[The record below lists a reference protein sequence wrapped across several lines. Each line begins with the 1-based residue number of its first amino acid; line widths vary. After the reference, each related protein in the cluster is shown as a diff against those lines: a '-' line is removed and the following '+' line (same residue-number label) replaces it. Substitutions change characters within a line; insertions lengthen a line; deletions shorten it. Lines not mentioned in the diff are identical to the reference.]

1 VATGAQTGGSVVAS
15 RAPILA
21 DPGATGRVR
30 RSRVVRRLLRHRSF
44 IVGGS
49 LVLVVLMVALLADVI
64 APSPP
69 AQMQFR
75 HRFTAPGS
83 AFPLGTDNFGRDLLS
98 RVVYGARLSLAIGA
112 CVVLLTGVAG
122 TILGALSGYFRRV
135 DAWLVSIMD
144 ALMAFPTVLLAI
156 GITAALGPSAANAII
171 ALTAVY
177 TPRTARIVR
186 ASVLVL
192 REMDYVQAAQA
203 SGAGHGRVL
212 ARHILPNSLAPL
224 IVQLTFIFAYAVLA
238 EAILSFLGMGP
249 QPPTPTWGNII
260 AEGRNYMREAT
271 WIALFPGLA
280 IAVTVLGLNL
290 LGDGLRDALD
300 PRMRVQQG

>member
-1 VATGAQTGGSVVAS
+1 MAIGAGSRGAAVEGVGAARPVTGLGW
-15 RAPILA
+15 
-21 DPGATGRVR
+21 RVR
-30 RSRVVRRLLRHRSF
+30 RSRVIRRLLRHRSF
-44 IVGGS
+44 LTGFS
-49 LVLVVLMVALLADVI
+49 LFLLVLLVALLADVI

-75 HRFTAPGS
+75 YRFTAPGGQ
-83 AFPLGTDNFGRDLLS
+83 FLLGTDNFGRDILS

-112 CVVLLTGVAG
+112 SVVLLTGVAG
-122 TILGALSGYFRRV
+122 TILGALAGYFRRV
-135 DAWLVSIMD
+135 DAWLVSVMD

-156 GITAALGPSAANAII
+156 GITAALGPSAANAVI

-186 ASVLVL
+186 ASMLVL

-203 SGAGHGRVL
+203 SGAGHGRIL

-249 QPPTPTWGNII
+249 QPPIPTWGNII
-260 AEGRNYMREAT
+260 AEGRNYMREAA
-271 WIALFPGLA
+271 WIALFPGIA
-280 IAVTVLGLNL
+280 IALTVLGLNL

>member
-1 VATGAQTGGSVVAS
+1 
-15 RAPILA
+15 
-21 DPGATGRVR
+21 
-30 RSRVVRRLLRHRSF
+30 
-44 IVGGS
+44 
-49 LVLVVLMVALLADVI
+49 
-64 APSPP
+64 
-69 AQMQFR
+69 MQFR
-75 HRFTAPGS
+75 YRFTEPGGQ
-83 AFPLGTDNFGRDLLS
+83 FLLGTDNFGRDILS

-112 CVVLLTGVAG
+112 SVVLLTGVAG
-122 TILGALSGYFRRV
+122 TILGALAGYFRRV
-135 DAWLVSIMD
+135 DAWLVSVMD

-156 GITAALGPSAANAII
+156 GITAALGPSAANAVI

-203 SGAGHGRVL
+203 SGAGHGRIL

-260 AEGRNYMREAT
+260 AEGRNYMREAA
-271 WIALFPGLA
+271 WIALFPGIA
-280 IAVTVLGLNL
+280 IALTVLGLNL

>member
-1 VATGAQTGGSVVAS
+1 
-15 RAPILA
+15 
-21 DPGATGRVR
+21 
-30 RSRVVRRLLRHRSF
+30 
-44 IVGGS
+44 
-49 LVLVVLMVALLADVI
+49 M
-64 APSPP
+64 
-69 AQMQFR
+69 
-75 HRFTAPGS
+75 
-83 AFPLGTDNFGRDLLS
+83 
-98 RVVYGARLSLAIGA
+98 VYGARLSLSIGA
-112 CVVLLTGVAG
+112 SVVLLTGVAG
-122 TILGALSGYFRRV
+122 TILGAVAGYFRRV
-135 DAWLVSIMD
+135 DAWLVSVMD

-156 GITAALGPSAANAII
+156 GITAALGPSAANAVI

-192 REMDYVQAAQA
+192 REMDYVQAAHA
-203 SGAGHGRVL
+203 SGAGHVRIL
-212 ARHILPNSLAPL
+212 ARHILPNSLGPL

-271 WIALFPGLA
+271 WIALFPGIA
-280 IAVTVLGLNL
+280 IALTVLGLNL

-300 PRMRVQQG
+300 PRMKVSQG

>member
-1 VATGAQTGGSVVAS
+1 MPTSIPESALSPTGSKNAG
-15 RAPILA
+15 
-21 DPGATGRVR
+21 
-30 RSRVVRRLLRHRSF
+30 SRVVRRLAGHRAF
-44 IVGGS
+44 LIGS
-49 LVLVVLMVALLADVI
+49 ALFLGVLLLAIFADLI
-64 APSPP
+64 APRPP
-69 AQMQFR
+69 AVMRFR
-75 HRFTAPGS
+75 DRFAPPGA

-98 RVVYGARLSLAIGA
+98 RVVYGARLSLEIGFS
-112 CVVLLTGVAG
+112 VVALTGVAG
-122 TILGALSGYFRRV
+122 TVLGALGGYFRRL
-135 DAWLVSIMD
+135 DAWLIVILD

-156 GITAALGPSAANAII
+156 GIAAALGPSAANAVI

-186 ASVLVL
+186 ASVLVI
-192 REMDYVQAAQA
+192 RELDYVQAARA
-203 SGAGHGRVL
+203 VGSGHGRIL
-212 ARHILPNSLAPL
+212 LRHVLPNGMAPL

-260 AEGRNYMREAT
+260 AEGRVYMREAP
-271 WIALFPGLA
+271 WISLFPGLA

-300 PRMRVQQG
+300 PRMKVQSG

>member
-1 VATGAQTGGSVVAS
+1 MAAHAEAGGVAGKGPIPTGFGQET
-15 RAPILA
+15 
-21 DPGATGRVR
+21 PGWAR

-44 IVGGS
+44 LVGGS
-49 LVLVVLMVALLADVI
+49 LVLLVLVVALLADVI

-112 CVVLLTGVAG
+112 SVVLLTGVAG
-122 TILGALSGYFRRV
+122 TILGALAGYFRRV
-135 DAWLVSIMD
+135 DAWLVSVMD

-212 ARHILPNSLAPL
+212 TRHILPNCLAPL

-271 WIALFPGLA
+271 WIALFPGIA
-280 IAVTVLGLNL
+280 IALTVLGLNL

>member
-1 VATGAQTGGSVVAS
+1 MGEALG
-15 RAPILA
+15 RLA
-21 DPGATGRVR
+21 
-30 RSRVVRRLLRHRSF
+30 RSRVTRRLLRHRAF
-44 IVGGS
+44 LIGATLFLIVLGAA
-49 LVLVVLMVALLADVI
+49 VVADLI

-69 AQMQFR
+69 ARMQFR
-75 HRFTAPGS
+75 HRFTEPGS
-83 AFPLGTDNFGRDLLS
+83 AFLLGTDNFGRDLLS
-98 RVVYGARLSLAIGA
+98 RVVYGARLSLGIGA
-112 CVVLLTGVAG
+112 SVVLLTGVAG
-122 TILGALSGYFRRV
+122 TVLGAAAGYFRRL
-135 DAWLVSIMD
+135 DAWLVSVMD

-156 GITAALGPSAANAII
+156 GITAALGPSAANAVI

-186 ASVLVL
+186 ASVLVI
-192 REMDYVQAAQA
+192 RELDYVQAARA
-203 SGAGHGRVL
+203 SGARHGRIVL
-212 ARHILPNSLAPL
+212 RHVLPNCLAPL
-224 IVQLTFIFAYAVLA
+224 IVQLTFIFAYAILA

-260 AEGRNYMREAT
+260 AEGRNYIREAP

-300 PRMRVQQG
+300 PRMRIQQG

>member
-1 VATGAQTGGSVVAS
+1 
-15 RAPILA
+15 
-21 DPGATGRVR
+21 
-30 RSRVVRRLLRHRSF
+30 
-44 IVGGS
+44 
-49 LVLVVLMVALLADVI
+49 
-64 APSPP
+64 
-69 AQMQFR
+69 
-75 HRFTAPGS
+75 
-83 AFPLGTDNFGRDLLS
+83 
-98 RVVYGARLSLAIGA
+98 
-112 CVVLLTGVAG
+112 
-122 TILGALSGYFRRV
+122 
-135 DAWLVSIMD
+135 
-144 ALMAFPTVLLAI
+144 
-156 GITAALGPSAANAII
+156 
-171 ALTAVY
+171 VY

-212 ARHILPNSLAPL
+212 THHILPNSLAPL

-271 WIALFPGLA
+271 WIALFPGIA
-280 IAVTVLGLNL
+280 IALTVLGLNL